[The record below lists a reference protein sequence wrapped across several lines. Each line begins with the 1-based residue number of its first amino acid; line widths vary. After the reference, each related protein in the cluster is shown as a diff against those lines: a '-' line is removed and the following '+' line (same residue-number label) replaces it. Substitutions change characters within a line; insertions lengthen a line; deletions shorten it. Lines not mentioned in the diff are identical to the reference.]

1 MEQRD
6 FFDSIANEW
15 DNIIEVNE
23 EKINTLLSKVDIK
36 DNDNILDVGTG
47 TGVLIPFLKNLNSN
61 GIIKGVDISSGM
73 LDIANQKFKELENV
87 SFEVL
92 DVENSSIE
100 EKYDKIILYSM
111 FPHIKNKT
119 NTIKIL
125 VENNLNKDGKL
136 IIAHSNSREFL
147 NNMHKE
153 KDKRVSEDR
162 LIPIKDQKV
171 LFEQVDLNVLDAYE
185 DDEIYYLVV
194 NKNK

>member
-1 MEQRD
+1 MSQSE
-6 FFDSIANEW
+6 FFDSIAKEW

-61 GIIKGVDISSGM
+61 GIIKGVDVSSGM
-73 LDIANQKFKELENV
+73 LDIANQKFKDLENV

-100 EKYDKIILYSM
+100 GKYDKIILYSM
-111 FPHIKNKT
+111 FPHLKNKT

-162 LIPIKDQKV
+162 LIPIKDQKT
-171 LFEQVDLNVLDAYE
+171 LFEQVNLNVLDAYE

-194 NKNK
+194 NKK

>member
-6 FFDSIANEW
+6 FFDSIAKEW
-15 DNIIEVNE
+15 DNIIEIDE
-23 EKINTLLSKVDIK
+23 EKINILLSKVDIK

-47 TGVLIPFLKNLNSN
+47 TGVLIPFLKNLNTK

-73 LDIANQKFKELENV
+73 LDIASQKFKDTKNV
-87 SFEVL
+87 SFEAL
-92 DVENSSIE
+92 DIENSSLE

-111 FPHIKNKT
+111 FPHLKNKT

-162 LIPIKDQKV
+162 LISIKDQKT
-171 LFEQVDLNVLDAYE
+171 LFEQVNLNVLDAYE

-194 NKNK
+194 NKK

>member
-6 FFDSIANEW
+6 FFDSIAKEW

-23 EKINTLLSKVDIK
+23 EKINILLSKVDIK

-47 TGVLIPFLKNLNSN
+47 TGVLIPFLKNLNTK

-73 LDIANQKFKELENV
+73 LDIASQKFKDTKNV
-87 SFEVL
+87 SFEAL
-92 DVENSSIE
+92 DIENSSLE

-111 FPHIKNKT
+111 FPHLKNKT

-125 VENNLNKDGKL
+125 VENNLNEDGKL

-162 LIPIKDQKV
+162 LIPIKDQKT
-171 LFEQVDLNVLDAYE
+171 LFEQVNLNVLDAYE

-194 NKNK
+194 NKK

>member
-61 GIIKGVDISSGM
+61 GIIKGVDVSSGM
-73 LDIANQKFKELENV
+73 LDIANQKFKDLENV

-100 EKYDKIILYSM
+100 GKYDKIILYSM
-111 FPHIKNKT
+111 FPHLKNKT
-119 NTIKIL
+119 NTIKVL
-125 VENNLNKDGKL
+125 VKNNLNKDGKL

-162 LIPIKDQKV
+162 LIPIKDQKT
-171 LFEQVDLNVLDAYE
+171 LFEQVNLNVLDAYE

-194 NKNK
+194 NKK

>member
-61 GIIKGVDISSGM
+61 GIIKGVDVSSGM
-73 LDIANQKFKELENV
+73 LDIANQKFKDLENV

-100 EKYDKIILYSM
+100 GKYDKIILYSM
-111 FPHIKNKT
+111 FPHLKNKT
-119 NTIKIL
+119 NTIKVL
-125 VENNLNKDGKL
+125 VKNNLNKDGKL

-162 LIPIKDQKV
+162 LIPIKDQKI
-171 LFEQVDLNVLDAYE
+171 LFEQVNLNVLDAYE

-194 NKNK
+194 NKK

>member
-73 LDIANQKFKELENV
+73 LDIASQKFKDTKNV
-87 SFEVL
+87 SFEAL
-92 DVENSSIE
+92 DIENSSLE

-111 FPHIKNKT
+111 FPHLKNKT

-162 LIPIKDQKV
+162 LIPIKHQKT
-171 LFEQVDLNVLDAYE
+171 LFEQVNLNVLDAYE

-194 NKNK
+194 NKK

>member
-1 MEQRD
+1 MSQSE
-6 FFDSIANEW
+6 FFDSIAKEW

-61 GIIKGVDISSGM
+61 GIIKGIDVSSGM

-111 FPHIKNKT
+111 FPHLKNKT

-125 VENNLNKDGKL
+125 VENNLNEYGKL

-162 LIPIKDQKV
+162 LIPIKDQKT
-171 LFEQVDLNVLDAYE
+171 LFEQVNLNVLDAYE

-194 NKNK
+194 NKK

>member
-1 MEQRD
+1 MSQSE
-6 FFDSIANEW
+6 FFDSIAKEW

-61 GIIKGVDISSGM
+61 GIIKGIDVSSGM

-100 EKYDKIILYSM
+100 EKYDKIVLYSM
-111 FPHIKNKT
+111 FPHLKNKT

-162 LIPIKDQKV
+162 LIPIKDQKT
-171 LFEQVDLNVLDAYE
+171 LFEQVNLNVLDAYE

-194 NKNK
+194 NKK

>member
-1 MEQRD
+1 MSQSD
-6 FFDSIANEW
+6 FFDSIAKEW

-61 GIIKGVDISSGM
+61 GIIKGVDVSSGM
-73 LDIANQKFKELENV
+73 LDIANQKFKDLENV

-100 EKYDKIILYSM
+100 GKYDKIILYSM
-111 FPHIKNKT
+111 FPHLKNKT
-119 NTIKIL
+119 NTIKVL
-125 VENNLNKDGKL
+125 VKNNLNKDGKL

-162 LIPIKDQKV
+162 LIPIKDQKT
-171 LFEQVDLNVLDAYE
+171 LFEQVNLNVLDAYE

-194 NKNK
+194 NKK

>member
-6 FFDSIANEW
+6 FFDSIAKEW

-61 GIIKGVDISSGM
+61 GIIKGVDVSSGM

-111 FPHIKNKT
+111 FPHLKNKT

-125 VENNLNKDGKL
+125 VENNLNEDGKL

-162 LIPIKDQKV
+162 LISIKDQRV

-194 NKNK
+194 NKK

>member
-6 FFDSIANEW
+6 FFDSIAKEW

-23 EKINTLLSKVDIK
+23 EKINILLSKVDIK
-36 DNDNILDVGTG
+36 ANDNILDVGTG
-47 TGVLIPFLKNLNSN
+47 TGVLIPFLKNLNTK

-73 LDIANQKFKELENV
+73 LDIASQKFKDTKNV
-87 SFEVL
+87 SFEAL
-92 DVENSSIE
+92 DIENSSLE
-100 EKYDKIILYSM
+100 EKYDKIVLYSM
-111 FPHIKNKT
+111 FPHLKNKT
-119 NTIKIL
+119 NTIKTL
-125 VENNLNKDGKL
+125 VENNLNEDGKL

-162 LIPIKDQKV
+162 LIPIKNQKS
-171 LFEQVDLNVLDAYE
+171 LFEQVNLNVLDAYE

-194 NKNK
+194 NKK

>member
-47 TGVLIPFLKNLNSN
+47 TGVIIPFLKNLNSN
-61 GIIKGVDISSGM
+61 GIIKGVDVSSGM

-111 FPHIKNKT
+111 FPHLKNKT

-162 LIPIKDQKV
+162 LIPIKDQKT
-171 LFEQVDLNVLDAYE
+171 LFEQVNLNVLDAYE

-194 NKNK
+194 NKK

>member
-1 MEQRD
+1 MEQRE
-6 FFDSIANEW
+6 FFDSIAKEW

-23 EKINTLLSKVDIK
+23 EKINTLLSKLDIK

-47 TGVLIPFLKNLNSN
+47 TGVLIPFLKNLNTN

-73 LDIANQKFKELENV
+73 LDIASQKFKDTENV

-92 DVENSSIE
+92 DIENSTLE
-100 EKYDKIILYSM
+100 EKYDKIVLYSM
-111 FPHIKNKT
+111 FPHLQNKT
-119 NTIKIL
+119 NTIKTL
-125 VENNLNKDGKL
+125 VENNLNEEGKL

-153 KDKRVSEDR
+153 KDKIVSEDR
-162 LIPIKDQKV
+162 LISIKEQKV
-171 LFEQVDLNVLDAYE
+171 LFEQVNLNVLDAYE

-194 NKNK
+194 NKK

>member
-6 FFDSIANEW
+6 FFDSIAKEW

-47 TGVLIPFLKNLNSN
+47 TGVLIPFLKNLNTK

-73 LDIANQKFKELENV
+73 LDIASQKFKDTKNV
-87 SFEVL
+87 SFEAL
-92 DVENSSIE
+92 DIENSSLE

-111 FPHIKNKT
+111 FPHLKNKT

-153 KDKRVSEDR
+153 KDKSVSEDR
-162 LIPIKDQKV
+162 LIPIKDQKT
-171 LFEQVDLNVLDAYE
+171 LFEQVNLNVLDAYE

-194 NKNK
+194 NKK

>member
-6 FFDSIANEW
+6 FFDSIAKEW
-15 DNIIEVNE
+15 DNIIEIDE
-23 EKINTLLSKVDIK
+23 EKINILLSKVDIK

-47 TGVLIPFLKNLNSN
+47 TGVLIPFLKNLNTK

-73 LDIANQKFKELENV
+73 LDIASQKFKDTKNV
-87 SFEVL
+87 SFEAL
-92 DVENSSIE
+92 DIENSSLE

-111 FPHIKNKT
+111 FPHLKNKT

-162 LIPIKDQKV
+162 LIPIKDQKT
-171 LFEQVDLNVLDAYE
+171 LFEQVNLNVLDAYE

-194 NKNK
+194 NKK

>member
-6 FFDSIANEW
+6 FFDSIAKEW
-15 DNIIEVNE
+15 DNIIEIDE
-23 EKINTLLSKVDIK
+23 EKINILLSKVDIK

-47 TGVLIPFLKNLNSN
+47 TGVLIPFLKNLNTK

-73 LDIANQKFKELENV
+73 LDIASQKFKDTKNV
-87 SFEVL
+87 SFEAL
-92 DVENSSIE
+92 DIENSSLE

-111 FPHIKNKT
+111 FPHLKNKT

-153 KDKRVSEDR
+153 KDKSVSEDR
-162 LIPIKDQKV
+162 LIPIKDQKT
-171 LFEQVDLNVLDAYE
+171 LFEQVNLNVLDAYE

-194 NKNK
+194 NKK

>member
-1 MEQRD
+1 MSQSE
-6 FFDSIANEW
+6 FFDSIAKEW

-61 GIIKGVDISSGM
+61 GIIKGVDVSSGM

-111 FPHIKNKT
+111 FPHLKNKT

-125 VENNLNKDGKL
+125 VENNLNEDGKL

-153 KDKRVSEDR
+153 KDKRVSKDR
-162 LIPIKDQKV
+162 LISIKDQKV

-194 NKNK
+194 NKK

>member
-6 FFDSIANEW
+6 FFDSIAKEW

-23 EKINTLLSKVDIK
+23 EKINILLSKVDIK

-47 TGVLIPFLKNLNSN
+47 TGVLIPFLKNLNTK

-73 LDIANQKFKELENV
+73 LDIASQKFKDTKNV
-87 SFEVL
+87 SFEAL
-92 DVENSSIE
+92 DIENSSLE
-100 EKYDKIILYSM
+100 EKYDKIVLYSM
-111 FPHIKNKT
+111 FPHLKNKI
-119 NTIKIL
+119 NTIKTL
-125 VENNLNKDGKL
+125 VENNLNEDGKL

-162 LIPIKDQKV
+162 LIPIKNQKA
-171 LFEQVDLNVLDAYE
+171 LFEQVNLNVLDAYE

-194 NKNK
+194 NKK

>member
-1 MEQRD
+1 MSQSE
-6 FFDSIANEW
+6 FFDSIAKEW

-47 TGVLIPFLKNLNSN
+47 TGVLIPFLKILNSN
-61 GIIKGVDISSGM
+61 GIIKGVDVSSGM
-73 LDIANQKFKELENV
+73 LDIANQKFKDLENV

-100 EKYDKIILYSM
+100 GKYDKIILYSM
-111 FPHIKNKT
+111 FPHLKNKT

-162 LIPIKDQKV
+162 LIQIKDQKT
-171 LFEQVDLNVLDAYE
+171 LFEQVNLNVLDAYE

-194 NKNK
+194 NKK

>member
-6 FFDSIANEW
+6 FFDSIAKEW

-23 EKINTLLSKVDIK
+23 EKINILLSKVDIK

-47 TGVLIPFLKNLNSN
+47 TGVLIPFLKNLNTK

-73 LDIANQKFKELENV
+73 LDIASQKFKDTKNV
-87 SFEVL
+87 SFEAL
-92 DVENSSIE
+92 DIENSSLE

-111 FPHIKNKT
+111 FPHLKNKT
-119 NTIKIL
+119 NTIKTL
-125 VENNLNKDGKL
+125 VENNLNEDGKL

-153 KDKRVSEDR
+153 KDKRVSEDM
-162 LIPIKDQKV
+162 LIPIKNQKS
-171 LFEQVDLNVLDAYE
+171 LFEQVNLNVLDAYE

-194 NKNK
+194 NKK

>member
-6 FFDSIANEW
+6 FFDSIAKEW

-36 DNDNILDVGTG
+36 ENDNILDVGTG
-47 TGVLIPFLKNLNSN
+47 TGVLIPFLKNLNTN

-73 LDIANQKFKELENV
+73 LDIASQKFKDTQNV
-87 SFEVL
+87 SFEAL
-92 DVENSSIE
+92 DIENSSIE
-100 EKYDKIILYSM
+100 EKYDKIVLYSM
-111 FPHIKNKT
+111 FPHLKNKT

-125 VENNLNKDGKL
+125 VENNLNEEGKL

-153 KDKRVSEDR
+153 KDKTVSEDR
-162 LIPIKDQKV
+162 LIPIKDQKA
-171 LFEQVDLNVLDAYE
+171 LFEQVNLNVLDAYE

-194 NKNK
+194 NKK

>member
-6 FFDSIANEW
+6 FFDSIAKEW

-36 DNDNILDVGTG
+36 ENDNILDVGTG
-47 TGVLIPFLKNLNSN
+47 TGVLIPFLKNLNTN
-61 GIIKGVDISSGM
+61 GIIKGVDISSCM
-73 LDIANQKFKELENV
+73 LDIASQKFKDTQNV
-87 SFEVL
+87 SFEAL
-92 DVENSSIE
+92 DIENSSLE
-100 EKYDKIILYSM
+100 EKYDKIVLYSM
-111 FPHIKNKT
+111 FPHLKNKT

-125 VENNLNKDGKL
+125 VENNLNEDGKL

-153 KDKRVSEDR
+153 KDKTVSEDR
-162 LIPIKDQKV
+162 LIPIKDQKA
-171 LFEQVDLNVLDAYE
+171 LFEQVNLNVLDAYE

-194 NKNK
+194 NKK